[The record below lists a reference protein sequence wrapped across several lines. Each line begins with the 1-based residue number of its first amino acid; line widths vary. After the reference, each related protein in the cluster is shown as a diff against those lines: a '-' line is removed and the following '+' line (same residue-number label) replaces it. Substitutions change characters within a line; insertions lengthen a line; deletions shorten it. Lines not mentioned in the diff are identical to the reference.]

1 MSNELKK
8 GGDIMKLV
16 KFTIRNFKGIKELTM
31 DVENIS
37 IIIGPN
43 NCSKSTILQ
52 ALNQFGSKD
61 LQLSKHLYHRHNMSE
76 TISFHAT
83 FTDLTDEEIEM
94 HGIRNSIHRDTGNFI
109 VRAVYKEGVNV
120 ERASKTSGAE
130 SHDLE
135 QEGWEGRL
143 GGGRN
148 GTHFLNVFPEIIY
161 IPAVKDAND
170 ELKNNSAHMKTLF
183 TLYKNVVA
191 GLPEY
196 QEAYEKTQLLQ
207 QRINE
212 HNDEKIRYFEG
223 EVKAFLNDVTSTDV
237 KFKVNV
243 SPLADIVSTSV
254 DTNFNYNGLDTEL
267 IHQGNG
273 VQRTFILSVFKGF
286 RKYKRRFE
294 TENVENKRPLI
305 VALEEPELY
314 LHPHLARVFKD
325 TLYSLADDGFFQ
337 VIATSHSP
345 NFVDLSKPNRTL
357 AKVFI
362 NEDNEVGLNQVNS
375 DVYGL
380 PTHEKERLQAL
391 LRFNPYVNEVFFAD
405 RVILVE
411 GDTEV
416 IALKVLGE
424 KLVNSSLLNPEDYH
438 KTSVVNCN
446 GKGTMYVLL
455 NVLNNFGIK
464 YTVIH
469 DYDITEL
476 DRKGNRRSISS
487 LKAAL
492 TLNHKLERLAFS
504 RGNKKFVMR
513 HTFEAEMPHDYEK
526 GSSKSFSAY
535 EYLNTKELHELPIGL
550 LDIVKASYGVAEIEP
565 DHRNETLV
573 SHYNW
578 TEMNQALEE
587 WNEPREEEFLIRLW
601 DVEQEVTTI

>member
-1 MSNELKK
+1 
-8 GGDIMKLV
+8 MKLK
-16 KFTIRNFKGIKELTM
+16 KFTIRNFKGVKELSI

-61 LQLSKHLYHRHNMSE
+61 QKLDAHLYHKHDTSQPVC
-76 TISFHAT
+76 FHAT
-83 FTDLTDEEIEM
+83 FTDLTEEEIEM
-94 HGIRNSIHRDTGNFI
+94 HGIRNSLHSDSGNFI
-109 VRAVYKEGVNV
+109 VRAIYKVGENV
-120 ERASKTSGAE
+120 ERASKTSG
-130 SHDLE
+130 SQTHDLD
-135 QEGWEGRL
+135 QDGWEGKL
-143 GGGRN
+143 GGGKN
-148 GTHFLNVFPEIIY
+148 GSHFLNVFPEIIY
-161 IPAVKDAND
+161 IPAVKDASD
-170 ELKNNSAHMKTLF
+170 ELKDKSAHMKTLF
-183 TLYKNVVA
+183 TLYKNVVT

-207 QRINE
+207 NKINE
-212 HNDEKIRYFEG
+212 HEDEKIKYFEE
-223 EVKAFLNDVTSTDV
+223 EVKEFLNEVTSTDV

-243 SPLADIVSTSV
+243 SPLDEIVSTSLV
-254 DTNFNYNGLDTEL
+254 TNFNYNGLDTTL
-267 IHQGNG
+267 SHQGNG

-305 VALEEPELY
+305 IALEEPELY

-357 AKVFI
+357 AKVYL
-362 NEDNEVGLNQVNS
+362 NEENQVCLNQVNS

-380 PTHEKERLQAL
+380 PSHEKERLQAL

-416 IALKVLGE
+416 IAFKVIGE
-424 KLVNSSLLNPEDYH
+424 KLVNSGLLNKDDYY

-446 GKGTMYVLL
+446 GKGTMYLLL
-455 NVLNNFGIK
+455 NILNNFGIR

-469 DYDITEL
+469 DYDITQL
-476 DRKGNRRSISS
+476 DKKGNRRSSSS
-487 LKAAL
+487 LKTTL
-492 TLNHKLERLAFS
+492 TLNHKLEKLAFA
-504 RGNKKFVMR
+504 RGNKKFVLR
-513 HTFEAEMPHDYEK
+513 HTFEAEMPAEYEK

-535 EYLNTKELHELPIGL
+535 EFLCTKELHELPIGL
-550 LDIVKASYGVAEIEP
+550 LDIVKAAYGVAPIEP
-565 DHRNETLV
+565 NHRNEILV
-573 SHYNW
+573 THYDW
-578 TEMNQALEE
+578 SEMQQALEE
-587 WNEPREEEFLIRLW
+587 WKEPREEDFLIKLW
-601 DVEQEVTTI
+601 EEEQGVTAI

>member
-1 MSNELKK
+1 
-8 GGDIMKLV
+8 MKLR
-16 KFTIRNFKGIKELTM
+16 KFTIRNYKGIKELSI
-31 DVENIS
+31 DIENIS
-37 IIIGPN
+37 VIIGPN

-52 ALNQFGSKD
+52 ALNQFGSKE
-61 LQLSKHLYHRHNMSE
+61 LQLSKNFYHKHDMSQP
-76 TISFHAT
+76 ISFHAT
-83 FTDLTDEEIEM
+83 FSNLTEDEIEM
-94 HGIRNSIHRDTGNFI
+94 HGIRNSIHRESGNFI
-109 VRAVYKEGVNV
+109 VRAIYKEGSNV
-120 ERASKTSGAE
+120 ERAAKISGPLT
-130 SHDLE
+130 HDLG

-148 GTHFLNVFPEIIY
+148 GTHFLNVFPEVIY

-170 ELKNNSAHMKTLF
+170 ELTNKSAHMKTLYS
-183 TLYKNVVA
+183 LYKNVVA

-196 QEAYEKTQLLQ
+196 IEAYEKTQLLQ
-207 QRINE
+207 QKINE
-212 HNDEKIRYFEG
+212 HNDEKIRYFET
-223 EVKAFLNDVTSTDV
+223 EVREFLNEVTSTDV

-243 SPLADIVSTSV
+243 SPLDEIVSTSLS
-254 DTNFNYNGLDTEL
+254 TNFNYNGLDTEL
-267 IHQGNG
+267 NHQGNG

-294 TENVENKRPLI
+294 SDNIENSRPLI
-305 VALEEPELY
+305 IALEEPELY

-357 AKVFI
+357 SKVYI
-362 NEDNEVGLNQVNS
+362 NQENEVGLNQVNS

-380 PTHEKERLQAL
+380 PGHEKERLQAL

-416 IALKVLGE
+416 IALKVIGE
-424 KLVNSSLLNPEDYH
+424 KLVENGQLNSEDYY

-455 NVLNNFGIK
+455 NILNNFGIT
-464 YTVIH
+464 YTIIH

-476 DRKGNRRSISS
+476 DRKGSRRSSVS
-487 LKAAL
+487 LKSTL
-492 TLNHKLERLAFS
+492 TLNHKLEKLAFA
-504 RGNKKFVMR
+504 RGNKKFVLR

-535 EYLNTKELHELPIGL
+535 EYLNTKELDELPIGL
-550 LDIVKASYGVAEIEP
+550 LDIVKASYGVAEIVP
-565 DHRNETLV
+565 DHRNEILV
-573 SHYNW
+573 QQYDWS
-578 TEMNQALEE
+578 EMREAKEQ
-587 WNEPREEEFLIRLW
+587 WNKPKETDFLIRLW
-601 DVEQEVTTI
+601 DEVPEVTTT

>member
-1 MSNELKK
+1 
-8 GGDIMKLV
+8 MKLF

-52 ALNQFGSKD
+52 ALNQFGSKE
-61 LQLSKHLYHRHNMSE
+61 LKLSKHLYHKHNMSE
-76 TISFHAT
+76 PISFHAT
-83 FTDLTDEEIEM
+83 FTDLTPEEIEM
-94 HGIRNSIHRDTGNFI
+94 HGIRNSIHRDTSNFI

-130 SHDLE
+130 THDLE

-143 GGGRN
+143 GGGVN

-183 TLYKNVVA
+183 TLYKDVVA

-212 HNDEKIRYFEG
+212 HNDEKIKYFED

-243 SPLADIVSTSV
+243 SPLDDIVSTSV
-254 DTNFNYNGLDTEL
+254 ATNFNYNGLDTEL
-267 IHQGNG
+267 SHQGNG

-305 VALEEPELY
+305 VAFEEPELY

-380 PTHEKERLQAL
+380 PTNEKERLQAL

-424 KLVNSSLLNPEDYH
+424 KLVNNGLLNPEDYH

-446 GKGTMYVLL
+446 GKGTMYLLL
-455 NVLNNFGIK
+455 NILNNFGIK

-469 DYDITEL
+469 DYDITEH
-476 DRKGNRRSISS
+476 DRKGNRRSSSS
-487 LKAAL
+487 LKATL
-492 TLNHKLERLAFS
+492 TLNHKLERLAFA
-504 RGNKKFVMR
+504 RENNKYVLR
-513 HTFEAEMPHDYEK
+513 HTFEAEMPPDYYR

-535 EYLNTKELHELPIGL
+535 EYLNTKELDELPIGL
-550 LDIVKASYGVAEIEP
+550 LNIVKASYGLAEIEL
-565 DHRNETLV
+565 DHRNEILILN
-573 SHYNW
+573 YDW
-578 TEMNQALEE
+578 IEMNEALEE
-587 WNEPREEEFLIRLW
+587 WTEPREEEFLIRLW
-601 DVEQEVTTI
+601 NHEQEVAPV

>member
-1 MSNELKK
+1 MKLKK
-8 GGDIMKLV
+8 
-16 KFTIRNFKGIKELTM
+16 FTVRNFKGIKELTM
-31 DVENIS
+31 DMDNIS

-52 ALNQFGSKD
+52 ALTQFGSKE
-61 LQLSKHLYHRHNMSE
+61 LQLSKHLYHKHDMSQP
-76 TISFHAT
+76 ISFHAT
-83 FTDLTDEEIEM
+83 FTDLTEEEIEM
-94 HGIRNSIHRDTGNFI
+94 HGIRNSIHRDSGDFI
-109 VRAVYKEGVNV
+109 VRAVYKEGINV
-120 ERASKTSGAE
+120 ERASKISGPQT
-130 SHDLE
+130 HDLG

-170 ELKNNSAHMKTLF
+170 ELKDKSAHMKTLF
-183 TLYKNVVA
+183 TLYKNVVTD
-191 GLPEY
+191 LPEY
-196 QEAYEKTQLLQ
+196 REAYEKTQLLQ

-212 HNDEKIRYFEG
+212 HNDEKIRYFED
-223 EVKAFLNDVTSTDV
+223 EVKEFLNEVTSTDV

-243 SPLADIVSTSV
+243 SPLDEIVSTSL
-254 DTNFNYNGLDTEL
+254 DTNFNYNGLDTKL
-267 IHQGNG
+267 VHQGNG

-294 TENVENKRPLI
+294 EGNIENKRPLI
-305 VALEEPELY
+305 IALEEPELY
-314 LHPHLARVFKD
+314 LHPHLARVFKN

-357 AKVFI
+357 AKVYI
-362 NEDNEVGLNQVNS
+362 GEDNKVGINQVNS

-416 IALKVLGE
+416 IAFKVLGE
-424 KLVNSSLLNPEDYH
+424 KLVNDRLLNPEDYYR
-438 KTSVVNCN
+438 TTVVNCN

-455 NVLNNFGIK
+455 NILNNFGIK

-469 DYDITEL
+469 DYDITEFN
-476 DRKGNRRSISS
+476 RRGNRRSRSS
-487 LKAAL
+487 LKATL
-492 TLNHKLERLAFS
+492 TLNHKLEKLAFA
-504 RGNKKFVMR
+504 RGNKKFVLR
-513 HTFEAEMPHDYEK
+513 HTFEAEMPDEYEQ

-535 EYLNTKELHELPIGL
+535 EFLNAKELHELPIGL
-550 LDIVKASYGVAEIEP
+550 LDIVKSSYGVAEIEP
-565 DHRNETLV
+565 DHKNETLV
-573 SHYNW
+573 SHYDW
-578 TEMNQALEE
+578 AEMRQALEE

-601 DVEQEVTTI
+601 DIEQEATPI